1 MNNQNPIAAR
11 LARGS
16 VQLPAAMQVLESTDY
31 SRALQGKFEAF
42 ITKANRRVL
51 SDAINHLQDLSTSS
65 NAVQKMV
72 YEGYISSLTVL
83 MGIN

>member
-1 MNNQNPIAAR
+1 MNNQSPIAAR

-51 SDAINHLQDLSTSS
+51 SDAINHLQDLSSS
-65 NAVQKMV
+65 SDAVQKMV
-72 YEGYISSLTVL
+72 YQGYVSSLSVL
-83 MGIN
+83 MGVN